1 MLTPIPLVV
10 RVLVLVKGIVQV
22 AVVGDVMSIVEGD
35 PAGAVTT
42 VGVFEKS
49 FRVPVEELTTKPW
62 LTVTTVPPRSGW
74 NGLLPFVLI
83 DAGSF
88 TWRTNWDN
96 VVVPRNGMLKVA
108 TLKLP
113 EPPMVVTFEADDV
126 RSVLELPV
134 TAPEPLALGRMFP
147 LVVIAIPKLLGVTA
161 SKLNWTAPA
170 TTGNNIV
177 TAARSNPLFR
187 NRIIKL
193 LSHSPSRCKRT
204 LVRPAGLHFLEPL
217 GTMPTLGSHLLAP
230 PWGAAIARDPLVTE

>member
-1 MLTPIPLVV
+1 MPSEPRKRNPPARCTGGALVNVLAGFAYSLFFLRLKATIPVRPAPSRSSVPGSGIAVPCRTRSVVITMLTPIPLVV

-126 RSVLELPV
+126 RSVLEL
-134 TAPEPLALGRMFP
+134 R
-147 LVVIAIPKLLGVTA
+147 
-161 SKLNWTAPA
+161 
-170 TTGNNIV
+170 
-177 TAARSNPLFR
+177 
-187 NRIIKL
+187 
-193 LSHSPSRCKRT
+193 
-204 LVRPAGLHFLEPL
+204 
-217 GTMPTLGSHLLAP
+217 
-230 PWGAAIARDPLVTE
+230 